1 MAAPQGEFALF
12 SAISIYESP
21 APLREWFDLL
31 LEVALEP
38 KTGLFAEYDGILKIH
53 PDSSNVPNYLE
64 YFKFIGRIHS
74 IAIRLG
80 FLIDSK
86 FVPLIYPLLTERPE
100 ERNVEKLISDAM
112 DDPTAK
118 W

>member
-1 MAAPQGEFALF
+1 MNLP
-12 SAISIYESP
+12 
-21 APLREWFDLL
+21 PLREWFELL
-31 LEVALEP
+31 LEVALDP
-38 KTGLFAEYDGILKIH
+38 KTGLFAECDGPEGILKIH

-86 FVPLIYPLLTERPE
+86 LIPLIYPLLAERPE
-100 ERNVEKLISDAM
+100 ERNVEKLISDAV